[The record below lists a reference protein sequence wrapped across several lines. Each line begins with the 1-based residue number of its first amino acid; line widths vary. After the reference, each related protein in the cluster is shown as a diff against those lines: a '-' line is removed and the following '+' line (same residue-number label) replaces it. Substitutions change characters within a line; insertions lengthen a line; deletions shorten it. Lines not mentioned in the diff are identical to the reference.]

1 MYLRFFKQAAT
12 PNKINKQA
20 YLTELGTVSNVI
32 LKDETNL
39 MEPIFVLK
47 TNPVVYNAN
56 YLFCEFTSRYY
67 YIESIDAMSGGRIA
81 IHCKIDVLYTYR
93 NEILNST
100 CWVECSDITT
110 DTSDDYDLLHNDYP
124 FREDYDVL
132 GVDIT
137 DGTESGSVFNV
148 PEVDEPNERR
158 IVLVIK

>member
-39 MEPIFVLK
+39 MEPTFILK

-67 YIESIDAMSGGRIA
+67 YIESIDALSGGRIA

-100 CWVECSDITT
+100 TWVERSDITT

-132 GVDIT
+132 GVDIKNGHDGEIFNQTVLT
-137 DGTESGSVFNV
+137 D
-148 PEVDEPNERR
+148 DNELR

>member
-20 YLTELGTVSNVI
+20 YLTESGTVSNVI

-39 MEPIFVLK
+39 MEPTFILK

-137 DGTESGSVFNV
+137 DGTTEGSVFNV
-148 PEVDEPNERR
+148 PELEDKYEQR

>member
-39 MEPIFVLK
+39 MEPTFILK
-47 TNPVVYNAN
+47 TNPIVYNAN

-67 YIESIDAMSGGRIA
+67 YINSIDAMSGGRIA

-100 CWVECSDITT
+100 CWVERSDMTT
-110 DTSDDYDLLHNDYP
+110 DDADYKMLHNDYP
-124 FREDYDVL
+124 FQSDYDIL
-132 GVDIT
+132 GLSAANSIFADT
-137 DGTESGSVFNV
+137 DKDSKS
-148 PEVDEPNERR
+148 
-158 IVLVIK
+158 ILLVIA

>member
-12 PNKINKQA
+12 PNKINKQG

-32 LKDETNL
+32 LKNETNL
-39 MEPIFVLK
+39 MEPTFILK

-67 YIESIDAMSGGRIA
+67 YINSIDALSGGRIA

-100 CWVECSDITT
+100 CWVECSDITA

-132 GVDIT
+132 GVDIKNGY
-137 DGTESGSVFNV
+137 DGDVFAMDQ
-148 PEVDEPNERR
+148 VDEPNERR